1 MKFSL
6 KIIYLLIAL
15 LLGGVIAACSDDAAE
30 TIPTLE
36 VTHTNG
42 QSLSGATI
50 NFEQEGGTFEIA
62 IKSNTAW
69 SIGSTVPWI
78 VLSAEDG
85 HGDGTVTMEVEPA
98 TQPRSAV
105 VVIQTSSSAL
115 RHTFNV
121 VQTVSQQPDSPNEP
135 SDDPSDVP
143 SDGDD
148 SSDEDDSI
156 PMLPED
162 TPDDGN
168 DGNNGNGGD
177 DEDDGFDGTMTPE
190 DPDDGDSDI
199 NDDGDGGSN
208 DNPDGEDNEGGD
220 GGNNP
225 DNGGG
230 AENPD
235 DGNNGDNNGNND
247 NGGSTDPENPDNPES
262 PDNPENSDDDTDTPD
277 EAFTQV
283 DNTTLLA
290 AGRYHI
296 GGYRDDGLHLAV
308 AGLTEGHC
316 NTAPYTFTSG
326 SLTPSGSAEA
336 IEVRLEAADEANGY
350 YIYFVGQGYLSAAK
364 AGAGQLQFTDQRTKY
379 WIFSNHP
386 EGGFVVKQSG
396 EIDVKLIISAYA
408 KINAL
413 LRSIAGDEDGNAVM
427 LWRINR

>member
-1 MKFSL
+1 MRFSL
-6 KIIYLLIAL
+6 KIIYLLAALFLGIA
-15 LLGGVIAACSDDAAE
+15 VVACSDDAAE
-30 TIPTLE
+30 AIPTLE
-36 VTHTNG
+36 IAHSNG
-42 QSLSGATI
+42 EQLSGTTI

-78 VLSAEDG
+78 TLSEENG
-85 HGDGTVTMEVEPA
+85 SGNRMVTMEVEPA

-148 SSDEDDSI
+148 SSDADDSI

-168 DGNNGNGGD
+168 DGNDDNGDG
-177 DEDDGFDGTMTPE
+177 GFDGTMTPE
-190 DPDDGDSDI
+190 DPEDGDDGGNSD
-199 NDDGDGGSN
+199 NN
-208 DNPDGEDNEGGD
+208 NPDGGDNDEDGNDNSDENPDNGD
-220 GGNNP
+220 SSEST

-230 AENPD
+230 AENPEGGD
-235 DGNNGDNNGNND
+235 DNGNND
-247 NGGSTDPENPDNPES
+247 NGDSTNPENPDDS
-262 PDNPENSDDDTDTPD
+262 GDDTDTPD
-277 EAFTQV
+277 IPDEAFTLV
-283 DNTTLLA
+283 DNTTLLTT
-290 AGRYHI
+290 GRYHI

-308 AGLTEGHC
+308 EGLTEGHC
-316 NTAPYTFTSG
+316 NTTPYTFSRG
-326 SLTPSGSAEA
+326 ELTASGSAEA
-336 IEVRLEAADEANGY
+336 IEVRLEATDEANGY
-350 YIYFVGQGYLSAAK
+350 YIYFVGQGYLSATK
-364 AGAGQLQFTDQRTKY
+364 AAAGQLRFTEDRKAY

-386 EGGFVVKQSG
+386 EDGFVVKQSG
-396 EIDVKLIISAYA
+396 SIDVKLIISPYA

-413 LRSIAGDEDGNAVM
+413 LRSIAGDEDGNPVM

>member
-1 MKFSL
+1 MKFSQ
-6 KIIYLLIAL
+6 KILYLLVAL
-15 LLGGVIAACSDDAAE
+15 LACIVIVACSDDAAE

-50 NFEQEGGTFEIA
+50 NFEQEGGTLEIA

-85 HGDGTVTMEVEPA
+85 RGDGRVTMEVEPA

-168 DGNNGNGGD
+168 NGNGGD
-177 DEDDGFDGTMTPE
+177 DEDNGFDGTMTPE

-199 NDDGDGGSN
+199 NDDGDGGNN
-208 DNPDGEDNEGGD
+208 DNDGE
-220 GGNNP
+220 NP

-247 NGGSTDPENPDNPES
+247 NSGSTDPE
-262 PDNPENSDDDTDTPD
+262 NPENSDDDTDTPD

-316 NTAPYTFTSG
+316 NTAPYTFTGG

-336 IEVRLEAADEANGY
+336 IEVRLEAADEADGY

-364 AGAGQLQFTDQRTKY
+364 AAAGQLQFTDQRTKY

-396 EIDVKLIISAYA
+396 DIDVKLIISAYA

>member
-1 MKFSL
+1 MRFSL
-6 KIIYLLIAL
+6 KIIYLLAALFLGIA
-15 LLGGVIAACSDDAAE
+15 VVACSDDAAE
-30 TIPTLE
+30 AIPTLE
-36 VTHTNG
+36 IAHANG
-42 QSLSGATI
+42 EQLSGATI

-78 VLSAEDG
+78 TLSEENG
-85 HGDGTVTMEVEPA
+85 SGNGMVTIEVEP
-98 TQPRSAV
+98 TDQPRSAV
-105 VVIQTSSSAL
+105 VVIQVLSSNAL

-121 VQTVSQQPDSPNEP
+121 VQTASQTDAPDE
-135 SDDPSDVP
+135 P

-148 SSDEDDSI
+148 SSDADDSI

-168 DGNNGNGGD
+168 DGNDGNGDG
-177 DEDDGFDGTMTPE
+177 GFDGTMTPE
-190 DPDDGDSDI
+190 DPENGDDGGNSD
-199 NDDGDGGSN
+199 NN
-208 DNPDGEDNEGGD
+208 NPDGGDNDEDGNDNSDENPDNGD
-220 GGNNP
+220 SSEST

-235 DGNNGDNNGNND
+235 GGDDNGNND
-247 NGGSTDPENPDNPES
+247 NGGDSTNPENPDD
-262 PDNPENSDDDTDTPD
+262 PDNSDDNTDTPD
-277 EAFTQV
+277 ESFTLV
-283 DNTTLLA
+283 DNTTLLTT
-290 AGRYHI
+290 GRYHI
-296 GGYRDDGLHLAV
+296 GGYRDDGLHLAI

-316 NTAPYTFTSG
+316 NTAPYTFSDG

-336 IEVRLEAADEANGY
+336 IEMRLEATDEANGY
-350 YIYFVGQGYLSAAK
+350 YIYFVGQGYLSATK
-364 AGAGQLQFTDQRTKY
+364 AAAGQLRFTEDRKAY

-396 EIDVKLIISAYA
+396 SIDVKLIISPYA

-413 LRSIAGDEDGNAVM
+413 LRSIAGDEDGNPVM